1 MKLDLANFRTVAAN
15 LPVKGEICDIPPAHP
30 STQTETDTEFVP
42 LIQKVGGTS
51 IAEID
56 RLMAELQLARDFLQ
70 SERER
75 IEQETIRYTN
85 LTQMTLVTAKVIS
98 DAVSQWQ
105 PARNQQPST
114 PTPLHSEGFSPLDQ
128 QA

>member
-1 MKLDLANFRTVAAN
+1 
-15 LPVKGEICDIPPAHP
+15 LPVRGEICDITPAQP

-42 LIQKVGGTS
+42 LIQKVGATS

-56 RLMAELQLARDFLQ
+56 RLMTELQLARDFLQ

-105 PARNQQPST
+105 PARNQQPSIDA
-114 PTPLHSEGFSPLDQ
+114 PSR
-128 QA
+128 

>member
-15 LPVKGEICDIPPAHP
+15 LPVEGEICDITPAQP
-30 STQTETDTEFVP
+30 STQTETDTEFMP
-42 LIQKVGGTS
+42 LIQKVGATS

-56 RLMAELQLARDFLQ
+56 RLMTELQLARDFLQ
-70 SERER
+70 SEKER
-75 IEQETIRYTN
+75 IERETIRYTN
-85 LTQMTLVTAKVIS
+85 LTQITLVTAKVIS
-98 DAVSQWQ
+98 DAVSQWH

-114 PTPLHSEGFSPLDQ
+114 PTPLDGEGFSPLDQ

>member
-15 LPVKGEICDIPPAHP
+15 LPVKGEICDITPAQP
-30 STQTETDTEFVP
+30 STQTETDTEFVS
-42 LIQKVGGTS
+42 LIQKVGATS

-56 RLMAELQLARDFLQ
+56 RLMTELQLARDFLQ

-85 LTQMTLVTAKVIS
+85 LTQMTLFTAKVIS

-105 PARNQQPST
+105 PARNPQPST
-114 PTPLHSEGFSPLDQ
+114 PTPHGKGFSPLDQ

>member
-15 LPVKGEICDIPPAHP
+15 LPIEGEICDITPAP
-30 STQTETDTEFVP
+30 LTQTETDTEIVP
-42 LIQKVGGTS
+42 LIQKVGATS

-56 RLMAELQLARDFLQ
+56 RLITELQLARDFLQ

-85 LTQMTLVTAKVIS
+85 LTQMTLFTAKVIS

-105 PARNQQPST
+105 PARNPQPST
-114 PTPLHSEGFSPLDQ
+114 PTPHGKGFSPLDQ